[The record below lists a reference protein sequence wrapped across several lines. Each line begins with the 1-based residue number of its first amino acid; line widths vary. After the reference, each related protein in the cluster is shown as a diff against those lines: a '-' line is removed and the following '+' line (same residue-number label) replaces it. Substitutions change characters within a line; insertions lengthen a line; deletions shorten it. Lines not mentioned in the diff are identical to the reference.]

1 MSYSTSE
8 SLSLRRNCSY
18 TKHVIVLLNLLL
30 RAVLGLRWRFV
41 TLNVICIQLNSKTCF
56 IWQWIKIA
64 AFPENQNMVKSK
76 SNSKNPNQWQFIPV
90 LQVKWKEMSA
100 VFASMGSGTVPFLA
114 VVIKL
119 SNPTIT
125 MINSNNVRYKT

>member
-1 MSYSTSE
+1 
-8 SLSLRRNCSY
+8 
-18 TKHVIVLLNLLL
+18 
-30 RAVLGLRWRFV
+30 
-41 TLNVICIQLNSKTCF
+41 
-56 IWQWIKIA
+56 
-64 AFPENQNMVKSK
+64 MVKSK
-76 SNSKNPNQWQFIPV
+76 SNSKNPNQWQLIPV
-90 LQVKWKEMSA
+90 LQVKWKETTT